1 MLESGEDAPGEARDL
16 IERFAADLPFDVRE
30 RAQLLVSEIVTNA
43 VLHTPAPTIDIE
55 AWILRGGLDVV
66 VWDGGSGF
74 DATPRVAGHDDGTG
88 WGLIFVDMLSEAWA
102 TGGAGSPWVW
112 FHLESREELVAAEPS
127 GEGDPLRDRITA
139 LVDVRLL
146 LESIKDYAVFG
157 VDPAG
162 NITIWNAGAERITGY
177 RADEMVGCPFRPLFD
192 DPAGGESGLDLEAAV
207 MKGRHARECWL
218 RRKDGSQVWADSV
231 ITPTY
236 DAKGALRGFAC
247 VARDVTWR
255 KQLDTDRRE
264 FISHI
269 KSLASTDDLSGLPN
283 RRRWQEELDRE
294 MARARRQ
301 GSPLCVAILDLD
313 DFKAYNDAGGH
324 QAGDR
329 LLKLAAN
336 AWTAGLR
343 ATDMLARYGGDEFAL
358 LLPDCPL
365 DEAFAVVERMRSA
378 TPGGATASVGV
389 AYTEGSEQT
398 EALVARADSALFEA
412 KRRGR
417 NAVVSV

>member
-1 MLESGEDAPGEARDL
+1 MLEAGEDAPGEARDV
-16 IERFAADLPFDVRE
+16 IERFAAALPFDVRE
-30 RAQLLVSEIVTNA
+30 RAQLLISEIVTNA
-43 VLHTPAPTIDIE
+43 VLHAPAPTVDIE
-55 AWILRGGLDVV
+55 AWILRGSLDVV
-66 VWDGGSGF
+66 VWDGGPGF
-74 DATPRVAGHDDGTG
+74 DATPRVVGHDDGSG

-102 TGGAGSPWVW
+102 TGGPGSPWVW
-112 FHLESREELVAAEPS
+112 FHLESREQIAAAEP
-127 GEGDPLRDRITA
+127 GGAGDPLRERISA

-146 LESIKDYAVFG
+146 LESVKDYAIFG

-162 NITIWNAGAERITGY
+162 NVTIWNAGAERITGL
-177 RADEMVGCPFRPLFD
+177 RADEIVGSPFQPLFE
-192 DPAGGESGLDLEAAV
+192 DPGGEDIGGDLEAAV
-207 MKGRHARECWL
+207 LKGRQARECWL
-218 RRKDGSQVWADSV
+218 RRKDGSQVWADIV
-231 ITPTY
+231 VTPTY
-236 DAKGALRGFAC
+236 DQKGALRGFAC

-255 KQLDTDRRE
+255 KHLDSDRTA
-264 FISHI
+264 FLTHI
-269 KSLASTDDLSGLPN
+269 QSLAATDELTGMPN

-294 MARARRQ
+294 MARARRK
-301 GSPLCVAILDLD
+301 GAPLCVAILDLD

-329 LLKLAAN
+329 LLKLAGK
-336 AWTAGLR
+336 AWSQGLR

-365 DEAFAVVERMRSA
+365 DEAFRVVERMRSG

-389 AYTEGSEQT
+389 AYTEGSEEA

-417 NAVVSV
+417 NAVVAV